1 MFIGISVPRAEWTSS
16 VKVKTLDITVD
27 QDGAEVCI
35 CALHLTCCHT
45 KHMLPRQLFFWESVP
60 HQRRLPI
67 GGYRCGAESN
77 FCADILRIKPERE
90 IKQNDTR
97 RGERGMWDHVDVKGN
112 KRGGGRGG
120 MRGGGVL

>member
-1 MFIGISVPRAEWTSS
+1 MDELSKGKDVGYNCRQGRGKSVCLCSS
-16 VKVKTLDITVD
+16 SDL
-27 QDGAEVCI
+27 
-35 CALHLTCCHT
+35 
-45 KHMLPRQLFFWESVP
+45 LPHEAHVATTAFFWESVP